1 MSKKNQAKGA
11 KKVAPNKEVEKK
23 DEETVVEDETVD
35 ETAEDETTED
45 ADTTEGS
52 DESEESEEEESEEG
66 SDDADNEEEDE
77 DDQFEDASQKTNKFA
92 VYQGGRLVKI
102 YNAITHGEDYQKIAK
117 AHAKR
122 LEGGEA
128 KPFYEPK
135 EDEPSKDTVRIV
147 NASNSLVREFS
158 LATHGKGYKDLA
170 NAFVEKHGVKR
181 GYRIAE

>member
-1 MSKKNQAKGA
+1 MGKKNQKGA
-11 KKVAPNKEVEKK
+11 KKVAPKKEATKKK
-23 DEETVVEDETVD
+23 DEEEVVEDETVD

-45 ADTTEGS
+45 ADTTEGG
-52 DESEESEEEESEEG
+52 DESEESEEEEESEEG
-66 SDDADNEEEDE
+66 SDDEDEEDE

-92 VYQGGRLVKI
+92 VYQGSRLVKI

-181 GYRIAE
+181 GYRIAQ

>member
-1 MSKKNQAKGA
+1 MGKKNQKGA
-11 KKVAPNKEVEKK
+11 KKVAPKKEVTKKK
-23 DEETVVEDETVD
+23 DEEEVVEDETVD

-45 ADTTEGS
+45 AETTEGG
-52 DESEESEEEESEEG
+52 DESEEEESEEG
-66 SDDADNEEEDE
+66 SDDEDEEE

-92 VYQGGRLVKI
+92 VYQGSRLVKI